1 MSLRRV
7 ADPIKKILKIKS
19 EEKKIYHN
27 KGIRPNNMKNNIYN
41 DKEKLT
47 SNNNISINNYFK
59 CNWTKYTNQEA

>member
-47 SNNNISINNYFK
+47 LRRNTKLISI
-59 CNWTKYTNQEA
+59 